1 MMYNFCFFG
10 CMGVNVELD
19 RAGILHDCGLNIV
32 YRSRYRHD
40 KNRTKK
46 LCGLKKKQQKEPLNQ
61 CLCESLECLHSAG
74 V

>member
-1 MMYNFCFFG
+1 
-10 CMGVNVELD
+10 MGVNVELD

-46 LCGLKKKQQKEPLNQ
+46 IVWTEKKQQQKEPLNQ